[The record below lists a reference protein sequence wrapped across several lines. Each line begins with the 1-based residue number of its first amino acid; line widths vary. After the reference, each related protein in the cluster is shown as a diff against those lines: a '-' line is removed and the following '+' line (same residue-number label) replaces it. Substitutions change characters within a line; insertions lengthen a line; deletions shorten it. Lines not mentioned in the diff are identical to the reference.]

1 MKVLIAPDSYK
12 GSLSASEVADIIGSN
27 ILLPNK
33 GEVIKLPMSDGGE
46 GFSET
51 VTAACN
57 GETVTVKV
65 KNPHGKLINAAY
77 GIIDNNIKT
86 AIIDV
91 ASASGLILISKF
103 DRDPVTAST
112 YGTGQMI
119 LDAIEKGCK
128 KIILGLGGSATNDCG
143 AGILSALGI
152 RFYDKNK
159 VEIKNICGGNLCDVE
174 FIDASRISE
183 EVLKTEFLIACDVDN
198 PLVGE
203 NGAAY
208 VYAPQK
214 GATKEGVIFLDNC
227 LRHFASVINNQFG
240 KDISTM
246 KHGGAAGGI
255 AAGLSVFFKTEIQS
269 GFNIVST
276 VTGLEE
282 KIKKSD
288 LVITGEG
295 CTDSQSLCGKLP
307 VQVAELSA
315 KHGKPCV
322 LISGNVLLSEEEIA
336 SSGFVACFK
345 TMLSDDTVDEAIKNA
360 ESRLSKL
367 SKKLDLENIYK

>member
-1 MKVLIAPDSYK
+1 MKILVAPDSFK
-12 GSLSASEVADIIGSN
+12 GSMSAETVAKVIAENLVLPPKSEVF
-27 ILLPNK
+27 
-33 GEVIKLPMSDGGE
+33 KLPMSDGGE

-51 VTAACN
+51 VTSACG

-65 KNPHGKLINAAY
+65 KNPHGKLIKASY
-77 GIIDNNIKT
+77 GIIKNKVKT
-86 AIIDV
+86 AVIDV

-103 DRDPVTAST
+103 DRDPVTSST

-119 LDAIEKGCK
+119 LDAVNKGCK

-143 AGILSALGI
+143 AGILSALGV
-152 RFYDKNK
+152 RFYTENNI
-159 VEIKNICGGNLCDVE
+159 EIKNICGGNLCDVAS
-174 FIDASRISE
+174 IDDSDIHQN
-183 EVLKTEFLIACDVDN
+183 VLKTEFLIACDVDN

-227 LRHFASVINNQFG
+227 LRHFSDVVQEKYG
-240 KDISTM
+240 KDIATM

-255 AAGLSVFFKTEIQS
+255 AAGLSVFFNTEIRI
-269 GFNIVST
+269 GFDIVASVTDLEST
-276 VTGLEE
+276 V
-282 KIKKSD
+282 KKSD

-307 VQVAELSA
+307 VQVANIAA
-315 KHGKPCV
+315 KYGKPCILV
-322 LISGNVLLSEEEIA
+322 SGNVLLSEDEIA
-336 SSGFVACFK
+336 SSGFASCHK
-345 TMLSDDTVDEAIKNA
+345 TMLPDDTVEIAMKNA
-360 ESRLSKL
+360 EARLTECVKNL
-367 SKKLDLENIYK
+367 TF